1 MQYLPVLLVVLGA
14 AGYMSVMLG
23 INHLLG
29 PKPKPAQSPA
39 VKLEPF
45 VTYYNSERMTWMER
59 IYLPHSLLVLLTS
72 AVSFA

>member
-1 MQYLPVLLVVLGA
+1 
-14 AGYMSVMLG
+14 MSVMLG

-29 PKPKPAQSPA
+29 PKPKPAETPA

-45 VTYYNSERMTWMER
+45 VMYYNSERMTWVER
-59 IYLPHSLLVLLTS
+59 IYPPHSLLGLLTS